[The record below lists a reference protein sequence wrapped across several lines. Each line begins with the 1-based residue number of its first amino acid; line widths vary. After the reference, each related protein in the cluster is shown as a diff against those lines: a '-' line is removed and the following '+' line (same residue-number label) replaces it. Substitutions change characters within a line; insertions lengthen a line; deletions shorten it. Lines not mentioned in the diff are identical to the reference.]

1 MNGDYTP
8 TRGLKLGIQ
17 KFRNDSNINNKDT
30 IVATEKD
37 NVGINQCT
45 YDLEFRNRDVDCSEN
60 SSPIVRLLSIRGGI
74 GLASTAILSKSVCL
88 GKPSLL
94 YTDEQVKIGG
104 ETERYHDLTAEWY
117 PTEMDQNK
125 IGEFRKIMHGKQFES
140 HSIPL
145 DTIED
150 YSKQYLINNLKRI
163 DGDMEDEN
171 NDN

>member
-1 MNGDYTP
+1 
-8 TRGLKLGIQ
+8 
-17 KFRNDSNINNKDT
+17 
-30 IVATEKD
+30 
-37 NVGINQCT
+37 
-45 YDLEFRNRDVDCSEN
+45 
-60 SSPIVRLLSIRGGI
+60 
-74 GLASTAILSKSVCL
+74 
-88 GKPSLL
+88 
-94 YTDEQVKIGG
+94 
-104 ETERYHDLTAEWY
+104 
-117 PTEMDQNK
+117 MDQNK